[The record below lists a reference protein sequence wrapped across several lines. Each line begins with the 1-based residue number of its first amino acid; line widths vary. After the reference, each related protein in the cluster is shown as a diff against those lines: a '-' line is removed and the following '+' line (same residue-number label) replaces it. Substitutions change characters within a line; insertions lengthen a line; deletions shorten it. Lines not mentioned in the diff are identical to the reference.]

1 MILYTVL
8 DGLADSVFAI
18 AVVYGML
25 FLLSLAIRP
34 TRWLARKFE
43 RPESAERPA
52 VAETKPFAVDDVKDE
67 DMMAAILVASIDARA
82 TMKTDIVVKNVK
94 ELK

>member
-8 DGLADSVFAI
+8 DGLADSVFSIAI
-18 AVVYGML
+18 VYGML

-34 TRWLARKFE
+34 LRWIRIKDKE
-43 RPESAERPA
+43 SEPETPPVPA
-52 VAETKPFAVDDVKDE
+52 SKPFSIDDIKDD
-67 DMMAAILVASIDARA
+67 DMMAAALVAAIDARE
-82 TMKTDIVVKNVK
+82 TMKTDVVVTSVK

>member
-8 DGLADSVFAI
+8 DGLADSVFSI
-18 AVVYGML
+18 SIVYGML

-34 TRWLARKFE
+34 LRWIHTKDKDVE
-43 RPESAERPA
+43 PETPPA
-52 VAETKPFAVDDVKDE
+52 PAPKPFSIDDIKDE
-67 DMMAAILVASIDARA
+67 DMMAAALVAAIDARE
-82 TMKTDIVVKNVK
+82 TMKTDVVVTSVK